1 MIFNFKPKYV
11 EHFYHVGISILFHFD
26 ENEYN
31 FVTYKNVRVNKKSQ
45 RKILFKKTIK
55 CILIVRKIF

>member
-11 EHFYHVGISILFHFD
+11 EHFYHVGLSILFNFD

-45 RKILFKKTIK
+45 RKILFKKT
-55 CILIVRKIF
+55 VF